1 MRTVLLVYGVLA
13 TPFVLALASFILSGR
28 HRLHDEAARTAQE
41 NESC

>member
-13 TPFVLALASFILSGR
+13 TPVVLAWASFILSGR
-28 HRLHDEAARTAQE
+28 HPLREEAARTAQE